1 MKKIYKSLLLL
12 ALVLVLA
19 FAAFACKD
27 DTDPADKPG
36 DDTPTVEN
44 ATVTFVNGDTT
55 VATKTVKKGD
65 KLTAED
71 IPAAPTAVGATFDG
85 WYVGETKVEA
95 GYTVNADV
103 TVTAKF
109 DKITYTLTFK
119 AEGKDDVVVT
129 VAHGEAPAAKDLPAE
144 PSKGDTYRFDGWYDA
159 ENEVFE
165 ADAAVT
171 ANATYTA
178 KFILVAYKVTYTAEG
193 AEDVSFIVP
202 ITETTKLPADKIAQD
217 ATAPE
222 DAFFAGYYN
231 GATKA
236 VADLPLTGDT
246 VFAARFLTK
255 DSFAGA
261 WVSAEQNISM
271 TIGAT
276 GATGTI
282 AGSFKFDAATGK
294 LKIGS
299 VETWTLTLSDDLLS
313 VAVDHYYDQYG
324 DGYAEDFIHE
334 YYTLTKHNL
343 TGLEGK
349 YVLRDNDQLVINEVG
364 IITKVGDN
372 GVPFGFISMNADGT
386 YTVAYQQKYSSLTKK
401 VATLDEKGN
410 LVIDGAIWVKCD
422 SAAFAEGKKLD
433 GKWEYLHIYTVGET
447 TVYTYKT
454 ADGAFAY
461 ATVDGTFADGEIITV
476 TAGDYVVT
484 VKLKQGSSRFTLVFA
499 AAEKGEYN
507 GADGKYI
514 LDGFG
519 TATDKDGTTA
529 AYTVNAAGVAIIG
542 DKGLKLDTE
551 NKTYTVLAKD
561 AYAAKF
567 DYAKD
572 YAFEKM
578 QLTLDGFGGAS
589 FTENGTEYKG
599 TYTVD
604 AEAGTITIAKC
615 TSTVNGTFTF
625 THEGKAFQSADR
637 SREFVNTTYRP
648 TVDATG
654 AAFHGYYEDADGNS
668 IKIYYEVNDGKG
680 RIWIDFGGISYRPTL
695 NWDGTALLFTMTDT
709 CAYKEKITATYI
721 VVLTDTGITLTHQCT
736 KYDEN
741 DRQTYYEKVTIAYT
755 KTEEPVPSF
764 AFPASAQGTWY
775 LNDNT
780 VVVITETTITVGG
793 VTGTDYATSESYGS
807 TNYCFNIG
815 GVAYI
820 VYEDSSVAGTWYY
833 CPADS
838 YDAIELSKTEHTA
851 GPEETKDAF
860 EGTWKNGND
869 TIIFDGKGN
878 GSRTQSVGGT
888 TVTFTYKVGAD
899 GKATYT
905 SDYRDWTV
913 TLSGDGKSIT
923 VSYYDDDAMTDV
935 SLTFTKQ
942 AEAIEIPGDFI
953 GEWKLVVDSS
963 TTLVWKITKDGIQI
977 DEYGEGNFVDVTI
990 VSLVDNVLTY
1000 DKYGAKET
1008 LTLGADG
1015 KITYDNGYPGAWNIT
1030 GTLVAAGSEPA
1041 ETKDAFEGTWKNGN
1055 DTIIFDGKG
1064 NGSRT
1069 QSVGGTTSTFTYK
1082 VGADGK
1088 ATYTSDYRDWTVT
1101 LSGDGKSITVSYY
1114 DDDAMTDVSLTFT
1127 KEEASEPVETHDA
1140 FYGTWSG
1147 KIGVAS
1153 WTIEFKD
1160 DGTFVANGT
1169 TYHYEVDA
1177 SNANKAKSTDN
1188 VFTFEIKSSGLYV
1201 ERYDDDMGE
1210 TYLGTLAKA

>member
-71 IPAAPTAVGATFDG
+71 IPAAPTVVGATFDG

-103 TVTAKF
+103 TATAKF

-129 VAHGEAPAAKDLPAE
+129 VAHGEVPAAADLPAD

-159 ENEVFE
+159 EDEVFE

-178 KFILVAYKVTYTAEG
+178 KFILVAYKVTYTAAG

-217 ATAPE
+217 ATAPA

-231 GATKA
+231 GSVKA
-236 VADLPLTGDT
+236 VADLVLTEDT

-324 DGYAEDFIHE
+324 DGFAEDFIHE
-334 YYTLTKHNL
+334 EFTLQKQNV

-349 YVLRDNDQLVINEVG
+349 YVLNGNSSFAINEAG
-364 IITKVGDN
+364 IVTKAGDSA
-372 GVPFGFISMNADGT
+372 VPFGFVTKNADGT
-386 YTVAYQQKYSSLTKK
+386 YTITYKQNSSNPVVKT
-401 VATLDEKGN
+401 ATLDDKGN
-410 LVIDGAIWVKCD
+410 FIMSNGEIWVKCD
-422 SAAFAEGKKLD
+422 TATFAEGKNAA
-433 GKWEYLHIYTVGET
+433 GKYEYLYIYTLGDAAI
-447 TVYTYKT
+447 YTYKT
-454 ADGAFAY
+454 ADGTFAY
-461 ATVDGTFADGEIITV
+461 ATVEGTVTAGEIVTI
-476 TAGDYVVT
+476 TAGDYVAT
-484 VKLKQGSSRFTLVFA
+484 VKLEAFGTRYTFSFP
-499 AAEKGEYN
+499 AAEKGEYT

-519 TATDKDGTTA
+519 TATDKDGATA
-529 AYTVNAAGVAIIG
+529 AYTVNGAGIVIIG

-567 DYAKD
+567 DYVKD
-572 YAFEKM
+572 YAFANK

-599 TYTVD
+599 AYTVD

-625 THEGKAFQSADR
+625 THDGKAFQSADR
-637 SREFVNTTYRP
+637 SREFVNTAYNP

-654 AAFHGYYEDADGNS
+654 EAFHGYYEDKDGNS
-668 IKIYYEVNDGKG
+668 IKIYYEHNYLWLDL
-680 RIWIDFGGISYRPTL
+680 GGTSYRPTL

-721 VVLTDTGITLTHQCT
+721 VALTDTGITLTHQCT

-741 DRQTYYEKVTIAYT
+741 DRQSYYEKVTVAYT
-755 KTEEPVPSF
+755 KTEEPAPSF
-764 AFPASAQGTWY
+764 AFPAGAQGTWY

-793 VTGTDYATSESYGS
+793 VTGTDYATSESFGG

-820 VYEDSSVAGTWYY
+820 VYEDSYVAGTWYY
-833 CPADS
+833 CPANS
-838 YDAIELSKTEHTA
+838 YDAIELSKTEHVTEA
-851 GPEETKDAF
+851 DGL
-860 EGTWKNGND
+860 EGTYKDTKGNVL
-869 TIIFDGKGN
+869 TLDGKGN
-878 GSRTQSVGGT
+878 GTYNNGT
-888 TVTFTYKVGAD
+888 EYTFTYTKD
-899 GKATYT
+899 GEKYT
-905 SDYRDWTV
+905 VSKIGEWDTNYFTV
-913 TLSGDGKSIT
+913 TETGLSVHLEDSADSDTMYNG
-923 VSYYDDDAMTDV
+923 
-935 SLTFTKQ
+935 TFTKE
-942 AEAIEIPGDFI
+942 AETIEIPDDFI

-1000 DKYGAKET
+1000 DKSGTQET

-1015 KITYDNGYPGAWNIT
+1015 KITYDNGYPGSWNIT
-1030 GTLVAAGSEPA
+1030 GTLVAAGSEPE

-1069 QSVGGTTSTFTYK
+1069 QSVGGTTYTFTYEI
-1082 VGADGK
+1082 GADGK
-1088 ATYTSDYRDWTVT
+1088 MTFKLNYVDWTVT
-1101 LSGDGKSITVSYY
+1101 LSSDGKSITMSYY
-1114 DDDAMTDVSLTFT
+1114 DDDAMRDVSLTFT

-1177 SNANKAKSTDN
+1177 SNANKAKSTDD

-1201 ERYDDDMGE
+1201 ERYDDDMCE
-1210 TYLGTLAKA
+1210 TYTGTLTKA

>member
-36 DDTPTVEN
+36 DNTPTVEN

-129 VAHGEAPAAKDLPAE
+129 VAHGEVPAAKDLPAE

-159 ENEVFE
+159 EDETFE

-171 ANATYTA
+171 ANTTYTA
-178 KFILVAYKVTYTAEG
+178 KFIRVAYKVTYTAAG

-202 ITETTKLPADKIAQD
+202 IAETTKLPADKIAAD
-217 ATAPE
+217 ATAPD

-231 GATKA
+231 GSVKA
-236 VADLPLTGDT
+236 VADLVLTDDT

-255 DSFAGA
+255 DSFVGS
-261 WVSAEQNISM
+261 WVDAENKYSVVIDA
-271 TIGAT
+271 TTAT
-276 GATGTI
+276 GSFNGTLT
-282 AGSFKFDAATGK
+282 FDATTGQLVVK
-294 LKIGS
+294 AGR
-299 VETWTLTLSDDLLS
+299 VEKWTTTINADTLQTIT
-313 VAVDHYYDQYG
+313 VEHYYYDAM
-324 DGYAEDFIHE
+324 AED
-334 YYTLTKHNL
+334 YLTDTYTLQKQNV

-349 YVLRDNDQLVINEVG
+349 YALNGNSCFTINEAG
-364 IITKVGDN
+364 IVTKAGDSA
-372 GVPFGFISMNADGT
+372 VPFGFVTKNADGT
-386 YTVAYQQKYSSLTKK
+386 YTITYKQNSSNPVVKT
-401 VATLDEKGN
+401 ATLDDKGN
-410 LVIDGAIWVKCD
+410 FIMSNGEIWVKCD
-422 SAAFAEGKKLD
+422 TATFAEGKNAA
-433 GKWEYLHIYTVGET
+433 GKYEYLYIYTLGDAAI
-447 TVYTYKT
+447 YTYKT
-454 ADGAFAY
+454 ADGTFAY
-461 ATVDGTFADGEIITV
+461 ATVEGTVAAGEIITV
-476 TAGDYVVT
+476 TAGDHVAV
-484 VKLKQGSSRFTLVFA
+484 VKLKANGTRYTFSFP
-499 AAEKGEYN
+499 AAEKGEYT

-519 TATDKDGTTA
+519 TATDKDGATA
-529 AYTVNAAGVAIIG
+529 AYTVNGAGIVIIG

-567 DYAKD
+567 DYVKD
-572 YAFEKM
+572 YAFANK

-625 THEGKAFQSADR
+625 THEGKAFRNADR
-637 SREFVNTTYRP
+637 SREFVNTTYNP

-668 IKIYYEVNDGKG
+668 IKIYYEHNYLWLDL
-680 RIWIDFGGISYRPTL
+680 GGTSYRPTL

-721 VVLTDTGITLTHQCT
+721 VALTDTGITLTHQCT

-741 DRQTYYEKVTIAYT
+741 DRQSYYEKVTVAYT

-764 AFPASAQGTWY
+764 AFPAGAQGTWY

-793 VTGTDYATSESYGS
+793 VTGTDYAISTSWG
-807 TNYCFNIG
+807 TNYCFNMN
-815 GVAYI
+815 GVAYV
-820 VYEDSSVAGTWYY
+820 VYEADGTWYY
-833 CPADS
+833 GPEDYHVGEAV
-838 YDAIELSKTEHTA
+838 ALSKTEHVAEADGLEGTYKDTKGNVLTLDGKGNGTYNNGTEYTFTYTKDGEKYTVSKIGEWDANYFTVTETGLSVHLEDSADSDTMYNGTFTKEAASEPEETTIPEEFQGTWSADVDAWGSTVHYEWTITETGATLIVDNDTA
-851 GPEETKDAF
+851 NPYTYTFVSYTDGKLILNNASNGDVTITPKGETAIHIYENPYSEYDVSKATSKPEETKDAF
-860 EGTWKNGND
+860 EGTYKDTNGNVL
-869 TIIFDGKGN
+869 TLDGKGN
-878 GSRTQSVGGT
+878 GTYNNGT
-888 TVTFTYKVGAD
+888 EYTFTY
-899 GKATYT
+899 
-905 SDYRDWTV
+905 
-913 TLSGDGKSIT
+913 
-923 VSYYDDDAMTDV
+923 
-935 SLTFTKQ
+935 
-942 AEAIEIPGDFI
+942 
-953 GEWKLVVDSS
+953 
-963 TTLVWKITKDGIQI
+963 TKDG
-977 DEYGEGNFVDVTI
+977 
-990 VSLVDNVLTY
+990 
-1000 DKYGAKET
+1000 DKYT
-1008 LTLGADG
+1008 MS
-1015 KITYDNGYPGAWNIT
+1015 KIGDW
-1030 GTLVAAGSEPA
+1030 
-1041 ETKDAFEGTWKNGN
+1041 DANYFT
-1055 DTIIFDGKG
+1055 
-1064 NGSRT
+1064 
-1069 QSVGGTTSTFTYK
+1069 VTSTGLS
-1082 VGADGK
+1082 VHLEDSAD
-1088 ATYTSDYRDWTVT
+1088 SDTMYN
-1101 LSGDGKSITVSYY
+1101 G
-1114 DDDAMTDVSLTFT
+1114 TFT
-1127 KEEASEPVETHDA
+1127 KETASEPEETHDA

-1147 KIGVAS
+1147 KIGTAS

-1201 ERYDDDMGE
+1201 ERYDDDMCE
-1210 TYLGTLAKA
+1210 TYTGTLTKA

>member
-129 VAHGEAPAAKDLPAE
+129 VAHGEVPAAADLPAD

-159 ENEVFE
+159 EDEVFE

-178 KFILVAYKVTYTAEG
+178 KFILVAYKVTFTAAG

-217 ATAPE
+217 ATAPA
-222 DAFFAGYYN
+222 DTFFAGYYN
-231 GATKA
+231 GSVKA
-236 VADLPLTGDT
+236 VADLVLTEDT

-324 DGYAEDFIHE
+324 DGFAEDFIHE
-334 YYTLTKHNL
+334 EFTLQKQNV

-349 YVLRDNDQLVINEVG
+349 YVLNGNSSFAINEAG
-364 IITKVGDN
+364 IVTKAGDSA
-372 GVPFGFISMNADGT
+372 VPFGFVTKNADGT
-386 YTVAYQQKYSSLTKK
+386 YTITYKQNSSNPVVKT
-401 VATLDEKGN
+401 ATLDDKGN
-410 LVIDGAIWVKCD
+410 FIMSNGEIWVKCD
-422 SAAFAEGKKLD
+422 TATFAEGKNAA
-433 GKWEYLHIYTVGET
+433 GKYEYLYIYTLGDAAI
-447 TVYTYKT
+447 YTYKT
-454 ADGAFAY
+454 ADGTFAY
-461 ATVDGTFADGEIITV
+461 ATVEGTVAAGEIVTI
-476 TAGDYVVT
+476 TAGDYVAV
-484 VKLKQGSSRFTLVFA
+484 VKLKAFGTRYTFSFP
-499 AAEKGEYN
+499 AAEKGEYT

-519 TATDKDGTTA
+519 TATDKDGATV
-529 AYTVNAAGVAIIG
+529 AYTVNGAGIVIIG

-567 DYAKD
+567 DYVKD
-572 YAFEKM
+572 YAFANK

-615 TSTVNGTFTF
+615 TSTVNGTFAF

-637 SREFVNTTYRP
+637 SREFVNTTYKP

-654 AAFHGYYEDADGNS
+654 EAFHGYYEDADSNS
-668 IKIYYEVNDGKG
+668 IKIYYEHNYLWLDL
-680 RIWIDFGGISYRPTL
+680 GGTSYRPTL

-721 VVLTDTGITLTHQCT
+721 VALTDTGITLTHQCT

-741 DRQTYYEKVTIAYT
+741 DRQSYYEKVTVAYT
-755 KTEEPVPSF
+755 KTEEPAPSF
-764 AFPASAQGTWY
+764 AFPESAQGTWY

-793 VTGTDYATSESYGS
+793 VEGTDYAISTSWG

-820 VYEDSSVAGTWYY
+820 VYEDSYVAGTWYY
-833 CPADS
+833 CPANS
-838 YDAIELSKTEHTA
+838 YDAIELSKTKHVTESDGLKGTY
-851 GPEETKDAF
+851 KD
-860 EGTWKNGND
+860 TNGNIL
-869 TIIFDGKGN
+869 TLDGKGN
-878 GSRTQSVGGT
+878 GTYNNGT
-888 TVTFTYKVGAD
+888 EYTFTYTKD
-899 GKATYT
+899 GEKYT
-905 SDYRDWTV
+905 VSKIGEWDTNYFTV
-913 TLSGDGKSIT
+913 TETGLNVHLEDSADSDTMYNG
-923 VSYYDDDAMTDV
+923 
-935 SLTFTKQ
+935 TFTKE
-942 AEAIEIPGDFI
+942 AETIEIPDDFI

-1015 KITYDNGYPGAWNIT
+1015 KITYDNGYPGSWNIT
-1030 GTLVAAGSEPA
+1030 GTLVAAGSEPE

-1069 QSVGGTTSTFTYK
+1069 QSVGGTTYTFTYEI
-1082 VGADGK
+1082 GADGK
-1088 ATYTSDYRDWTVT
+1088 MTFKLNYVDWTVT
-1101 LSGDGKSITVSYY
+1101 LSSDGKSITMSYY
-1114 DDDAMTDVSLTFT
+1114 DDDAMRDVSLTFT

-1177 SNANKAKSTDN
+1177 SNANKAKSTDD

-1201 ERYDDDMGE
+1201 ERYDDDMCE
-1210 TYLGTLAKA
+1210 TYTGTLTKA

>member
-71 IPAAPTAVGATFDG
+71 IPAAPAAVGATFDG

-178 KFILVAYKVTYTAEG
+178 KFILVAYKVTYTAAG

-217 ATAPE
+217 ATAPD

-231 GATKA
+231 GSVKA
-236 VADLPLTGDT
+236 VADLVLTEDT

-519 TATDKDGTTA
+519 TATDKDGATA

-542 DKGLKLDTE
+542 DKGLKLDIG

-567 DYAKD
+567 DYVKD
-572 YAFEKM
+572 YAFANK

-625 THEGKAFQSADR
+625 THDGKAFQSADR

-654 AAFHGYYEDADGNS
+654 AAFHGYYEDSKGNS
-668 IKIYYEVNDGKG
+668 IKIYYEHNYLWLDLDGT
-680 RIWIDFGGISYRPTL
+680 SYRPTL
-695 NWDGTALLFTMTDT
+695 NWDGTALLLEMADT
-709 CAYKEKITATYI
+709 CSDFNNKRATFI
-721 VVLTDTGITLTHQCT
+721 ILVSNTGITMTHNCT
-736 KYDEN
+736 VKGEDGYADT
-741 DRQTYYEKVTIAYT
+741 QKKTVAYT
-755 KTEEPVPSF
+755 TAEEPAF

-793 VTGTDYATSESYGS
+793 VEGTDYAISTSWG

-820 VYEDSSVAGTWYY
+820 VYEDSDVAGTWYY
-833 CPADS
+833 CPANS
-838 YDAIELSKTEHTA
+838 YDAIKLSKTEHVTESD
-851 GPEETKDAF
+851 GLKGTYKD
-860 EGTWKNGND
+860 TNGNIL
-869 TIIFDGKGN
+869 TLDGKGN
-878 GSRTQSVGGT
+878 GTYNNGT
-888 TVTFTYKVGAD
+888 EYTFTYTKD
-899 GKATYT
+899 GEKYT
-905 SDYRDWTV
+905 VSKIGEWDTNYFTV
-913 TLSGDGKSIT
+913 TETGLNVHLEDSADSDTMYNG
-923 VSYYDDDAMTDV
+923 
-935 SLTFTKQ
+935 TFTKE
-942 AEAIEIPGDFI
+942 AETIEIPDDFI

-1015 KITYDNGYPGAWNIT
+1015 KITYDNGYPGSWNIT

-1069 QSVGGTTSTFTYK
+1069 QSVGGTTVTFTYK

-1101 LSGDGKSITVSYY
+1101 LSGDGKSITLSYY
-1114 DDDAMTDVSLTFT
+1114 DDDAMTDVSLTFK

-1177 SNANKAKSTDN
+1177 SNANKAKSTDD

-1201 ERYDDDMGE
+1201 ERYDDDMCE
-1210 TYLGTLAKA
+1210 TYTGTLTKA

>member
-71 IPAAPTAVGATFDG
+71 IPAAPTAVGATFEG

-129 VAHGEAPAAKDLPAE
+129 VAHGEVPAAKDLPAE

-202 ITETTKLPADKIAQD
+202 ITETTKLSADKIAQD
-217 ATAPE
+217 ATAPD

-231 GATKA
+231 GSVKA
-236 VADLPLTGDT
+236 VADLVLTEDT

-324 DGYAEDFIHE
+324 DGFAEDFIHE
-334 YYTLTKHNL
+334 EFTLQKQNV

-454 ADGAFAY
+454 ADGAFTY

-484 VKLKQGSSRFTLVFA
+484 VKLKQGSSRFAFVFA

-519 TATDKDGTTA
+519 TATDKDGATA

-625 THEGKAFQSADR
+625 THDGKAFQSADR

-648 TVDATG
+648 TLDATG
-654 AAFHGYYEDADGNS
+654 AAFYGYYEDADSNS
-668 IKIYYEVNDGKG
+668 IKIYYEHNYLWLDL
-680 RIWIDFGGISYRPTL
+680 GGTSYRPTL
-695 NWDGTALLFTMTDT
+695 NWDGTALLFEMADT

-793 VTGTDYATSESYGS
+793 VTGTDYATSESFGG

-833 CPADS
+833 CAADS
-838 YDAIELSKTEHTA
+838 YDAITLSKTEHVTEPD
-851 GPEETKDAF
+851 GL
-860 EGTWKNGND
+860 EGTYKDTNGNVLTLD
-869 TIIFDGKGN
+869 GLGKGTYNN
-878 GSRTQSVGGT
+878 GTEY
-888 TVTFTYKVGAD
+888 TFTYEKSGD
-899 GKATYT
+899 KF
-905 SDYRDWTV
+905 TV
-913 TLSGDGKSIT
+913 TCFADYDGVNYFT
-923 VSYYDDDAMTDV
+923 VTGTGLDV
-935 SLTFTKQ
+935 HFADEINENVYNGTFTKQ
-942 AEAIEIPGDFI
+942 AETIEIPGDFI

-1000 DKYGAKET
+1000 DKYGTKET

-1015 KITYDNGYPGAWNIT
+1015 KITYDNGYPGSWNIT
-1030 GTLVAAGSEPA
+1030 GTLVAAGSEPE

-1069 QSVGGTTSTFTYK
+1069 QSVGGTTVTFTYK

-1088 ATYTSDYRDWTVT
+1088 ATYTANYYDWTVT
-1101 LSGDGKSITVSYY
+1101 LSDDGKSITVSYY
-1114 DDDAMTDVSLTFT
+1114 DDDAMRDISLTFK

-1210 TYLGTLAKA
+1210 LYTGTLTKA

>member
-129 VAHGEAPAAKDLPAE
+129 VAHGEVPAAKDLPAE

-217 ATAPE
+217 ATAPD

-231 GATKA
+231 GSVKA
-236 VADLPLTGDT
+236 VADLVLTEDT

-255 DSFAGA
+255 DSFVGS
-261 WVSAEQNISM
+261 WVDAENKYSVVIDA
-271 TIGAT
+271 TTAT
-276 GATGTI
+276 GLFNGTLT
-282 AGSFKFDAATGK
+282 FDATTGQLVVK
-294 LKIGS
+294 VGR
-299 VETWTLTLSDDLLS
+299 VEKWTTTINADTLQTIT
-313 VAVDHYYDQYG
+313 VEHYYYDAM
-324 DGYAEDFIHE
+324 AED
-334 YYTLTKHNL
+334 YLTDTYTLQKQNV
-343 TGLEGK
+343 TGLEGT
-349 YVLRDNDQLVINEVG
+349 YVQSGNSNFTINEAG
-364 IITKVGDN
+364 IVTKAG
-372 GVPFGFISMNADGT
+372 GSAVPFGFVTKNADGT
-386 YTVAYQQKYSSLTKK
+386 YTITYKQNSSNPVVKT
-401 VATLDEKGN
+401 ATLDDKGN
-410 LVIDGAIWVKCD
+410 FIMSNGEIWVKCD
-422 SAAFAEGKKLD
+422 TATFAEGKKPD
-433 GKWEYLHIYTVGET
+433 GKWEYLYIYTLGDAT
-447 TVYTYKT
+447 IYTYKT
-454 ADGAFAY
+454 ADGTYAY
-461 ATVDGTFADGEIITV
+461 ATVAGEIADGQIITV
-476 TAGDYVVT
+476 TADDYVADL
-484 VKLKQGSSRFTLVFA
+484 KLKKSGSRFTCAFA
-499 AAEKGEYN
+499 GTEKGEYT
-507 GADGKYI
+507 GADGAYTF
-514 LDGFG
+514 DGFG
-519 TATDKDGTTA
+519 TATDKDGATA

-572 YAFEKM
+572 YAFEKK

-589 FTENGTEYKG
+589 FTENGTEDKG

-625 THEGKAFQSADR
+625 THDGKAFQSADR

-648 TVDATG
+648 TLDATG
-654 AAFHGYYEDADGNS
+654 AAFHGYYEDSKGNS
-668 IKIYYEVNDGKG
+668 IKIYYEHNDL
-680 RIWIDFGGISYRPTL
+680 WLDLGGTSYRPTL
-695 NWDGTALLFTMTDT
+695 NWDGTALLFEMADT
-709 CAYKEKITATYI
+709 CSDFNNKRATFI
-721 VVLTDTGITLTHQCT
+721 ILVSNTGITMTHNCT
-736 KYDEN
+736 VKDEEGYA
-741 DRQTYYEKVTIAYT
+741 DTQKKTVAYT

-793 VTGTDYATSESYGS
+793 VTGTDYATSESFFG
-807 TNYCFNIG
+807 TNYCFNMN
-815 GVAYI
+815 GVAYV
-820 VYEDSSVAGTWYY
+820 VYEADGTWYY
-833 CPADS
+833 GPEDYHAGE
-838 YDAIELSKTEHTA
+838 AVALSKTEHTA

-860 EGTWKNGND
+860 EGTWKNGDD

-942 AEAIEIPGDFI
+942 AAAIEIPGDFI

-1000 DKYGAKET
+1000 DKYGAQET

-1015 KITYDNGYPGAWNIT
+1015 KITYDNGYPGSWNIT
-1030 GTLVAAGSEPA
+1030 GTLVAAGSEPE
-1041 ETKDAFEGTWKNGN
+1041 ETKDAFEGTWKDGN

-1069 QSVGGTTSTFTYK
+1069 QSVGGTTFTFTYK

-1088 ATYTSDYRDWTVT
+1088 ATYTSSYRDWTVT

-1114 DDDAMTDVSLTFT
+1114 DDDAMRDVSQTFT

-1210 TYLGTLAKA
+1210 LYTGTLTKA